1 MAEAYD
7 EVTSRS
13 NSLMNTC
20 ENLLEQQHSLQN
32 LVMTIKHSLEPLNNV
47 EDFAHILGIPTDA
60 YGSRTQIK
68 QTSSSVH
75 HATPAS
81 DPRSAD
87 FQKTMNHITTAMKFI
102 KDHPD
107 LKDAELY
114 KKWLKMLQHRAHAIT
129 TRNMMELLHSTE
141 HSCQSVMHQQSLGDI
156 NSLVSSPLESLP
168 LYQKFRALGFR
179 MRQLTALLPNRYD
192 DITIDDEGQFDT
204 NNDSSSFQDPIVQ
217 VRQSYITLRTQLLS
231 SFLAMVNKAVTPS
244 SSEQRQ
250 ATPNPNP
257 NPPGTLSTH
266 MRQLFSYLL
275 RIAHLEQQLFFSL
288 FKPSD
293 LDPTTTTAENAS
305 SDSVAIMEYS
315 VEVEGILDSLC
326 SQGVSFLRPMI
337 IREMSVD
344 ELCKVISALAEGTV
358 NYVFQ
363 SISL

>member
-1 MAEAYD
+1 MATAHD

-13 NSLMNTC
+13 NLLMSTC
-20 ENLLEQQHSLQN
+20 EDLLEQQHSLEH
-32 LVMTIKHSLEPLNNV
+32 LVMTIKQALVPLNNV

-60 YGSRTQIK
+60 YGSRTQMK
-68 QTSSSVH
+68 AASSSVH

-81 DPRSAD
+81 DPRSSD
-87 FQKTMNHITTAMKFI
+87 FQKTMNHITTAMKFL

-141 HSCQSVMHQQSLGDI
+141 HTCQTLMHQQSTGDMS
-156 NSLVSSPLESLP
+156 SLLSTPLESLP

-192 DITIDDEGQFDT
+192 DITIDDEGRFDT
-204 NNDSSSFQDPIVQ
+204 NSDSSSHQDPVVE

-231 SFLAMVNKAVTPS
+231 SFLALAHRAIAPPLSEHRPS
-244 SSEQRQ
+244 N
-250 ATPNPNP
+250 A
-257 NPPGTLSTH
+257 PGALGH
-266 MRQLFSYLL
+266 QMRQLFSHLL

-288 FKPSD
+288 FKQSD
-293 LDPTTTTAENAS
+293 LESTIAENS
-305 SDSVAIMEYS
+305 SSESAIIMEYS

-326 SQGVSFLRPMI
+326 SQGISFLRPMI
-337 IREMSVD
+337 IREISVD
-344 ELCKVISALAEGTV
+344 ELCKVISALAEGTL
-358 NYVFQ
+358 NYA
-363 SISL
+363 LHRTLNLLCHKYE